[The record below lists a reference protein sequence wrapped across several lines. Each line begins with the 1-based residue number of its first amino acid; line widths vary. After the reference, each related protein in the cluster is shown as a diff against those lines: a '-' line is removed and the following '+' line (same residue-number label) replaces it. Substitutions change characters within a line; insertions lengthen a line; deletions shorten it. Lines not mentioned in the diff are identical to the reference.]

1 MLVTQTGNFLGRRL
15 KVGRERKRS
24 DQSVKKK
31 KKLKTR
37 SPTVQTTV
45 MFEYNV
51 WGAFLKKKKIKV
63 LELAPISRKVSF
75 KGRFVPGVNHPD

>member
-31 KKLKTR
+31 FLKTR

-51 WGAFLKKKKIKV
+51 WGAFHKKK
-63 LELAPISRKVSF
+63 F
-75 KGRFVPGVNHPD
+75 